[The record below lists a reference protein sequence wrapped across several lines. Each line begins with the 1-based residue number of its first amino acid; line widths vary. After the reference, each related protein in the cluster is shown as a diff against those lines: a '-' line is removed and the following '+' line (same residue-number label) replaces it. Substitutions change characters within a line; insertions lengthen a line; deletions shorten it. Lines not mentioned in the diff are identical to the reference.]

1 MGGDCGR
8 SKGDPGV
15 HLRTAGSA
23 QGGRQSGKTGCLSTR
38 SYSSVYYQHSNAVRT
53 RAEDGTVIQRLS
65 KLELQIMETLWTRG
79 ESSIREMQEAFPEE
93 SRPAYT
99 TVQTTVYRLEAK
111 KALKRV
117 RKVGNFHMFAAAVSR
132 RSAQRRFIDD
142 LLLLFGGKSQ
152 TVMAQL
158 IETGNLTLDDVKE
171 AEKALRALAPKKS
184 RSGGR
189 STL

>member
-15 HLRTAGSA
+15 HLRTSGSA
-23 QGGRQSGKTGCLSTR
+23 QGGHQRGKTGCLSTR

-171 AEKALRALAPKKS
+171 AEKTLRALAPKKS
-184 RSGGR
+184 RTGGR